1 MKILVDTNV
10 VLDVLLKQEPFLKDS
25 FEIFQLAD
33 EGFIIGCLSSAS
45 ITDIFYL
52 LRKKRHNTVDVYPI
66 MDDLVALFSVVT
78 VSDVTISSA
87 LSLRWKDFEDA
98 VQYTVAKEN
107 NVEYIITRNEVDF
120 ENSDIPCMSPA
131 NFIKFFKS
139 HL

>member
-1 MKILVDTNV
+1 MKIFVDTNV
-10 VLDVLLKQEPFLKDS
+10 VLDVLLIQVPFYQDS

-33 EGFIIGCLSSAS
+33 EERISGCLSSAS

-52 LRKKRHNTVDVYPI
+52 LRKKLHNAAGIYPI
-66 MDDLVALFSVVT
+66 MDDLVALFSVAA

-98 VQYTVAKEN
+98 VQFTVAKEN
-107 NVEYIITRNEVDF
+107 DVEYIITRNKVDF

-131 NFIKFFKS
+131 DFIAFFK
-139 HL
+139 HHY